1 MIALAQ
7 ACGLR
12 VAVEGVETS
21 DHHLLLRELGCDLL
35 QGFLFAKPM
44 RPEQIDAS
52 LETVAELPL
61 HDGVSIVA

>member
-1 MIALAQ
+1 
-7 ACGLR
+7 
-12 VAVEGVETS
+12 
-21 DHHLLLRELGCDLL
+21 
-35 QGFLFAKPM
+35 M